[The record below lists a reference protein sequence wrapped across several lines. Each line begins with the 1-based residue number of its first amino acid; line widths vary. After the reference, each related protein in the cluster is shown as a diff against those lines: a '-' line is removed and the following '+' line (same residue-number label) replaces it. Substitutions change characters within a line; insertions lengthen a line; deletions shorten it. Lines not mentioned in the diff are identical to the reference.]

1 VPLSRHWEA
10 VIKPLLRASDARSVV
25 EVGVAEGA
33 TTVKLLE
40 LAAECGFVVHGIDP
54 APSEKLDV
62 DALVRDSDGR
72 FVVHP
77 ELSLEALPRIRD
89 PDVVLIDGDHNWYT
103 VYHELATLARV
114 AKEEQRQFPLAI
126 LHDVDWP
133 YGRRDLYYDP
143 DSVPEEQRQP
153 YARGG
158 VVPWSRRLAEEG
170 GFGVGMAHALVEGT
184 PRNGVRTALDD
195 FLAEV
200 DFEVRRR
207 DVPGFHGVA
216 VIVPAGRLEANPV
229 LAARIEELGSA
240 EFLAEQGRRIERAR
254 ARQQVMIANLRAQ
267 QGGAT
272 ES

>member
-1 VPLSRHWEA
+1 VPLSQHWEA
-10 VIKPLLRASDARSVV
+10 IIEPLLRASDARSVV

-33 TTVKLLE
+33 TTVKLVE
-40 LAAECGFVVHGIDP
+40 LAVECDFVVHGIDP
-54 APSEKLDV
+54 VPSETLDL
-62 DALVRDSDGR
+62 DALVRDCDGR
-72 FVVHP
+72 FVVHR

-133 YGRRDLYYDP
+133 YGRRDFYYDP
-143 DSVPEEQRQP
+143 DSVPEEHRQP

-207 DVPGFHGVA
+207 DVPGVS
-216 VIVPAGRLEANPV
+216 VIVPAARLEANPV

-254 ARQQVMIANLRAQ
+254 AHQIVMIANLRAQ